1 MNQQIENS
9 KLHGLRRIAEIL
21 VYLFAAECVFGGSG
35 RLLSIGG
42 ISIRMILF
50 ALAFCATAPF
60 AILKWKELLRNP
72 TIIAAVVLGVAVV
85 VSTGIGLLN
94 GNAFGF
100 IWADISSFLT
110 LALLP
115 GMFAVMDEEKKLHK
129 LLDVVFYASV
139 AVAAVTTALHIGLAW
154 MDDVTINLVN
164 DWINARSLGGFAM
177 LATHINRVYFR
188 AQIFLQ
194 FSILIGVWKLWATKA
209 IAKRIVLFLCEGLML
224 FAVIASYT
232 RSFWIGFA
240 LSAVVVLFLEWKN
253 WKKLFSTAAIALA
266 LMVAIAGIS
275 TVCYGQ
281 PYVFVEI
288 VNRFDSDLIVLSA
301 DVPEETAPNPGTE
314 TVPSET
320 EEVVVPVETE
330 PVDTTMPTEEI
341 DIVAEANENAVN
353 MRKDSLAALNK
364 NIAEHPI
371 MGSGLGTNLD
381 GVRED
386 GKTEYMYQDLMMK
399 MGLIGLIVFAIA
411 YFMTSVIH
419 VFRRMKTITKDLSWQ
434 DSLVLN
440 SFIVAGY
447 IGVAVTSAFNP
458 FLTTPMGILLLIITN
473 LSVMQKKNA
482 SQDENQ

>member
-1 MNQQIENS
+1 MNQRVECE
-9 KLHGLRRIAEIL
+9 KLHRMKWIAEIL

-50 ALAFCATAPF
+50 ALAFAATAPF
-60 AILKWKELLRNP
+60 VWMKKNELIRNP
-72 TIIAAVVLGVAVV
+72 GIIAVAVFGIVVVFSTVLGL
-85 VSTGIGLLN
+85 IN

-100 IWADISSFLT
+100 IRADVTSFLT

-115 GMFAVMDEEKKLHK
+115 GMIAVIDSKKKLHT
-129 LLDVVFYASV
+129 LLNVVFYAAV

-154 MDDVTINLVN
+154 MDDKTINAVN

-194 FSILIGVWKLWATKA
+194 FSILIGVWKIWAVKS
-209 IAKRIVLFLCEGLML
+209 IVKRVVLFLCEGIML

-240 LSAVVVLFLEWKN
+240 ISAIIALILEWRN
-253 WKKLFSTAAIALA
+253 WKKLISVAMIACT
-266 LMVAIAGIS
+266 LMLGIAGFS

-288 VNRFDSDLIVLSA
+288 INRFDSNLIVLSV
-301 DVPEETAPNPGTE
+301 DETIPTEVPGVETIPGTIGE
-314 TVPSET
+314 TT
-320 EEVVVPVETE
+320 EPVETE
-330 PVDTTMPTEEI
+330 PVVGPAPTEEI
-341 DIVAEANENAVN
+341 DIVEKANTDAVN

-364 NIAEHPI
+364 NIAEHPVL
-371 MGSGLGTNLD
+371 GSGLGTNLD

-386 GKTEYMYQDLMMK
+386 GKTEYMYQDIVMK
-399 MGLIGLIVFAIA
+399 MGLIGL
-411 YFMTSVIH
+411 
-419 VFRRMKTITKDLSWQ
+419 
-434 DSLVLN
+434 VL
-440 SFIVAGY
+440 FIVAYFIPSAIHIFRRLKLFNQELDWNHSMVLTSFLVSGY
-447 IGVAVTSAFNP
+447 IGVAVTSSFNP
-458 FLTTPMGILLLIITN
+458 FLTTPMGILMLIITN
-473 LSVMQKKNA
+473 LSALNNTGDCQSIK
-482 SQDENQ
+482 